1 MDNCKFIKARLIIS
15 HLIKNIP
22 LVYLNNIYN
31 EMIAKDKFKYTGEEK
46 EMLSF
51 LKKYY
56 YSNNSNY
63 ESQNIIFEKDDINE
77 KEFNIFRNYLCQNIE
92 NICFDASIG
101 SYNTQMEEEIS
112 VRKKDIMS
120 LNNQKILYRCYFDLN
135 KYNKIRDSNFEKI
148 NKCFIYTKLKKYPS
162 NLPQNFRFIF
172 SHHPVYKILD
182 KLLTLELIDKM
193 DKENKSIN
201 RNIFVNSYDRKYTNS
216 IREQSYKILNLKN
229 LVIMDIKSA
238 FPNVTLITLKHLL
251 KRNLTKKFGNSYSE
265 TFLTKYLFMLKNR
278 KSYYNKNLIDI
289 KKGISTGLPSSTI
302 IFMLLLEEIA
312 NELIEILNKN
322 NIKYKIDYDLNIF
335 VDDIAFIILNKKFTK
350 IIIYKFINML
360 NYYGFVINKKKCKIS
375 PDLELDIFNKIK
387 SGDYYLGLPFSS
399 KPKEYLD
406 FCLKEFQERH
416 IDINYEDIKK
426 IIKLD
431 KLKVY
436 NKSSLIVNKI
446 RGFFQYKLHGLKK
459 YNLDN
464 SFENI
469 INLIDKYY

>member
-1 MDNCKFIKARLIIS
+1 
-15 HLIKNIP
+15 
-22 LVYLNNIYN
+22 
-31 EMIAKDKFKYTGEEK
+31 
-46 EMLSF
+46 
-51 LKKYY
+51 
-56 YSNNSNY
+56 
-63 ESQNIIFEKDDINE
+63 
-77 KEFNIFRNYLCQNIE
+77 
-92 NICFDASIG
+92 
-101 SYNTQMEEEIS
+101 
-112 VRKKDIMS
+112 
-120 LNNQKILYRCYFDLN
+120 
-135 KYNKIRDSNFEKI
+135 
-148 NKCFIYTKLKKYPS
+148 
-162 NLPQNFRFIF
+162 
-172 SHHPVYKILD
+172 
-182 KLLTLELIDKM
+182 
-193 DKENKSIN
+193 
-201 RNIFVNSYDRKYTNS
+201 
-216 IREQSYKILNLKN
+216 
-229 LVIMDIKSA
+229 
-238 FPNVTLITLKHLL
+238 
-251 KRNLTKKFGNSYSE
+251 
-265 TFLTKYLFMLKNR
+265 
-278 KSYYNKNLIDI
+278 
-289 KKGISTGLPSSTI
+289 
-302 IFMLLLEEIA
+302 MLLLEEIA